1 MIVADYPVIYFKK
14 YDYMRLFDGDFIK
27 KSNAG
32 HFQSVYEKIITVDT
46 ETFVFDKKD
55 IGFITDWTITIE
67 DDCCIYGN
75 HVSDLIKTIDRIC
88 DTLHADKE
96 HMVRFYIHNFPY
108 DYMFIRNHMFAKWGE
123 PDRCLASKTHRY
135 IFMDWTNYGIE
146 FRDSQILTQRSL
158 ERLCQD
164 MGTTAKAVG
173 TWDYKKFRTPDSG
186 RTSKEIA
193 YVCTDTIALC
203 KALRKYIADRGY
215 TVANVPLTN
224 TGFIRNKAR
233 AESRKDK
240 KWRKKFLQMQ
250 LSLEQYKQ
258 LLDCYHGGYTHANRF
273 YVNRIVTKKMQ
284 CYDFAS
290 SYPAVICYRKYPMTQ
305 FVYTDG
311 LSLKDILEL
320 KEDYAFS
327 GYIRLTNVRLKK
339 ECPMPPMAFHKAKAC
354 VFPNADGRTQKSIF
368 AENLDNGKIVNA
380 DIVIYPFTDPDLQV
394 ILESYDYD
402 SADVASVMRAEKDYL
417 PEWLINYVMSLYYDK
432 STLKYSDPVLYMISK
447 GELNGIYGMM
457 VQRIIQQ
464 ICVENF
470 QTAEWSSEIPED
482 KEQEL
487 LEKFY
492 KSRNAFLPFQW
503 GCWVT
508 SYAQECL
515 YKLGACCK
523 NWFYSDTDSV
533 KGNEWDLKKLK
544 AYNDEIVRISTE
556 RKIGLVK
563 YDGKEFRLGIAEFDG
578 EYMEFI
584 THGSKRYCYRKKRSI
599 KKKHIK
605 SYNIYFKNAER
616 KLNKK
621 GALRITVAGVP
632 KDGVYCLDNDIRNFR
647 KGFIFRNSEVFREN
661 FKKANPGK
669 MPKWKMKTQY
679 LIEPE
684 IKTIELDGSKIEYGC
699 SIRLSDTEYELDH
712 TIPYDKETGLPLKF
726 EMDIPIFD

>member
-1 MIVADYPVIYFKK
+1 MIVADYPVIYFKN
-14 YDYMRLFDGDFIK
+14 YDYMRLFDGNFIK

-67 DDCCIYGN
+67 NDCCIYGN
-75 HVSDLIKTIDRIC
+75 HVYDLVNTIDRIA
-88 DTLHADKE
+88 DVLHADKE
-96 HMVRFYIHNFPY
+96 HLVRFYIHNFPY
-108 DYMFIRNHMFAKWGE
+108 DYMFLRNHMISKWGE
-123 PDRCLASKTHRY
+123 PDQSLASKTHRY
-135 IFMDWTNYGIE
+135 IFLDWTTFGIE

-186 RTSKEIA
+186 RSSKEIA

-368 AENLDNGKIVNA
+368 ADNLDNGKIVNA
-380 DIVIYPFTDPDLQV
+380 DIVIYPFTDPDLQI
-394 ILESYDYD
+394 ILDSYDYD

-417 PEWLINYVMSLYYDK
+417 PKWLINYVMSLYFNK
-432 STLKYSDPVLYMISK
+432 STLKHSDSVLYMISK

-464 ICVENF
+464 ICEEDF
-470 QTAEWSSEIPED
+470 QTTEWSSGIPEE

-492 KSRNAFLPFQW
+492 KSRNSFLPFQW

-508 SYAQECL
+508 AYAQENL
-515 YKLGACCK
+515 YKLGSCCGK
-523 NWFYSDTDSV
+523 WIYSDTDSV
-533 KGNEWDLKKLK
+533 KGYEWDMEKLK
-544 AYNDEIVRISTE
+544 SYNDEIIRISTE
-556 RKIGLVK
+556 RNVGLVK
-563 YDGKEFRLGIAEFDG
+563 YNGEEFRLGIADFDG
-578 EYMEFI
+578 EYTEFI
-584 THGSKRYCYRKKRSI
+584 THGSKRYCYR
-599 KKKHIK
+599 
-605 SYNIYFKNAER
+605 E
-616 KLNKK
+616 K
-621 GALRITVAGVP
+621 GNLHITVAGVP
-632 KDGVYCLDNDIRNFR
+632 KDGVYCLNDDITNFK
-647 KGFIFRNSEVFREN
+647 KGFIFSNSKIFRDN
-661 FKKANPGK
+661 FKKANPDK
-669 MPKWKMKTQY
+669 VPKWKMKTEY
-679 LIEPE
+679 INIPE
-684 IKTIELDGSKIEYGC
+684 IRKIEMDGSRIEYGC
-699 SIRLSDTEYELDH
+699 AIRLTDTEYELDH

>member
-1 MIVADYPVIYFKK
+1 MIVADYPVISFKN
-14 YDYMRLFDGDFIK
+14 YDYMRLFDGNFVK

-67 DDCCIYGN
+67 NDCCIYGN
-75 HVSDLIKTIDRIC
+75 HVYDLVNTIDRIA
-88 DTLHADKE
+88 DVLHADKE
-96 HMVRFYIHNFPY
+96 HLVRFYIHNFPY
-108 DYMFIRNHMFAKWGE
+108 DYMFLRNHMISKWGE
-123 PDRCLASKTHRY
+123 PDRSLASKTHRY
-135 IFMDWTNYGIE
+135 IFMDWTTFGIE

-186 RTSKEIA
+186 RSSKEIA

-258 LLDCYHGGYTHANRF
+258 LLDCYHGGYTHANRYF
-273 YVNRIVTKKMQ
+273 VNRLITKRMY

-290 SYPAVICYRKYPMTQ
+290 SYPAVICYKKYPMTQ

-311 LSLKDILEL
+311 LTLKDILEL

-339 ECPMPPMAFHKAKAC
+339 ECTMPPMAFCKAKAC
-354 VFPNADGRTQKSIF
+354 VFPDADGRTQKSIF

-380 DIVIYPFTDPDLQV
+380 DMVIYPFTDPDLQV
-394 ILESYDYD
+394 ILDSYVYD

-417 PEWLINYVMSLYYDK
+417 PEWLINYVMSLYYNK

-464 ICVENF
+464 ICEEDF
-470 QTAEWSSEIPED
+470 QTGEWISGIPDE

-492 KSRNAFLPFQW
+492 KSRNSFLPFQW

-508 SYAQECL
+508 AYAQENL
-515 YKLGACCK
+515 YKLGTCCGK
-523 NWFYSDTDSV
+523 WIYSDTDSV
-533 KGNEWDLKKLK
+533 KGYEWDMEKLK
-544 AYNDEIVRISTE
+544 SYNDEIIRISTE
-556 RKIGLVK
+556 RNVGLVE
-563 YDGKEFRLGIAEFDG
+563 YNGEEFRLGIADFDG
-578 EYMEFI
+578 EYTEFI
-584 THGSKRYCYRKKRSI
+584 THGSKRYCYR
-599 KKKHIK
+599 
-605 SYNIYFKNAER
+605 E
-616 KLNKK
+616 K
-621 GALRITVAGVP
+621 GNLHITVAGVP
-632 KDGVYCLDNDIRNFR
+632 KDGVYCLNDDITNFQ

-669 MPKWKMKTQY
+669 IPKWKMKTQY

-699 SIRLSDTEYELDH
+699 AIRLSDTEYELNH
-712 TIPYDKETGLPLKF
+712 TIPYDEETGLPLKF